1 MEFETITQEVYY
13 YIDDD
18 GNRVIDEE
26 LVLEEFKDK
35 LAKLLLSNMG
45 IA

>member
-1 MEFETITQEVYY
+1 MDPIVQEVYY
-13 YIDDD
+13 YEDDE
-18 GNRVIDEE
+18 GNKIIDEE

-35 LAKLLLSNMG
+35 LAELVLDNMG